1 MKKLASLLLAVG
13 LTACAPAV
21 AAAQENFP
29 ALVVNAVE
37 LSGDG
42 SIAGTNFNNGVLLG
56 LKEINAAGGVLGR
69 RVESITL
76 DIQTKPEIA
85 KAALRKAAEM
95 DAVAVMGPVFSGMVA
110 AGMGEIRANG
120 IPTFTGGE
128 ATDLTL
134 QGNPYLFRTSLSQAA
149 AMPRLARYLREGMG
163 VTSVA
168 MVWVDNE
175 FGRGGREA
183 MTKALAAEGIRLVAD
198 LSARPGQT
206 DFAEVA
212 GKVREADAD
221 ATFVYLN
228 EAESPACVRAIHDA
242 PYGKWVVGETTLM
255 GQGVLDRAGEALSGA
270 RGHVGLTPDALVP
283 GVQDF
288 ANAYLREYGYR
299 SDHNGMK
306 GYIAAHVLK
315 AVAEKAGRL
324 DRQAVAEAMRGLTL
338 SARDHPGVLLD
349 VRYDDKGDLDRASFI
364 VRVANDR
371 HQFIAMLPGAAGSF

>member
-13 LTACAPAV
+13 LIACAPAV

-42 SIAGTNFNNGVLLG
+42 AIAGTNFRDGVMLG
-56 LKEINAAGGVLGR
+56 IKRINAAGGVLGR
-69 RVESITL
+69 RLETFTM
-76 DIQTKPEIA
+76 DIQTKPEVA
-85 KAALRKAAEM
+85 KAALARAQAM
-95 DAVAVMGPVFSGMVA
+95 GAVAVMGPVFSGMVA
-110 AGMGEIRANG
+110 AGMDEIRANG
-120 IPTFTGGE
+120 IPTFIGGE
-128 ATDLTL
+128 AAGLTL

-149 AMPRLARYLREGMG
+149 AMPRLARYLREGLG

-183 MTKALAAEGIRLVAD
+183 MTAALAAEGVRLAAD
-198 LSARPGQT
+198 LPTRPGQT
-206 DFAEVA
+206 DFEEVA
-212 GKVREADAD
+212 DQVREADAD
-221 ATFVYLN
+221 AAFVYLN
-228 EAESPACVRAIHDA
+228 EAETPGCVQAIHDA
-242 PYGKWVVGETTLM
+242 PYAKWVVGETTLM
-255 GQGVLDRAGEALSGA
+255 GQSVLDRAGEAMSGA

-283 GVQDF
+283 GVQEF
-288 ANAYLREYGYR
+288 ANAYLSEYGHR

-315 AVAEKAGRL
+315 AAAEKAGSL
-324 DRQAVAEAMRGLTL
+324 DRRAVAEAMKGLTL
-338 SARDHPGVLLD
+338 SAKDHPGVLLD

-371 HQFIAMLPGAAGSF
+371 HQFIAMLPAAAGNF